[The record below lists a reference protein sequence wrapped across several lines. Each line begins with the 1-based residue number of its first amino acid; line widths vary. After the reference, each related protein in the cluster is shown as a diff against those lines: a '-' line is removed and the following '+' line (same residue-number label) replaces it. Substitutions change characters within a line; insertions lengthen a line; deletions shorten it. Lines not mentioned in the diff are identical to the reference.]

1 MGASESRDV
10 ADADSGALRIGDS
23 DRDQIAEVLS
33 EHAAEGRLT
42 MDELDQRIGVLYGAD
57 TRAQAA
63 AVVADLPALV
73 SSEVSDQFTFGHERA
88 RVVPE
93 LPAWLSSQRLA
104 GPGIAQVPASSA
116 MDVPAESSVRQ
127 REDRAAMRKRAKL
140 RQDEN
145 AIGHTFQA
153 TRRAIN
159 AELENATSSHR
170 TEEVQRLQER
180 LRKAQ
185 GSATAA
191 RQAVAA
197 GDRAEVQRRLAE
209 MRALR

>member
-116 MDVPAESSVRQ
+116 MDVPAESSARQ

-159 AELENATSSHR
+159 AELESATSSR

-185 GSATAA
+185 ASATTA